1 MLYEDEDSAYAEID
15 ESESDDEI
23 YELIGSEDPDDA
35 WLTAND
41 PIFWCLAPAHLE
53 EVAWLFRAAPTRQ
66 PRDSMQNPL
75 TLLEYYILMDV
86 DELLDRLWL
95 APKRVHDALCMMWV
109 RVKNRRNLATKNS
122 ILHSLGPEL
131 DFLFDQDPA

>member
-15 ESESDDEI
+15 GSESDDEI
-23 YELIGSEDPDDA
+23 YDLFQDVYPDDG

-66 PRDSMQNPL
+66 PRDSMKNPL
-75 TLLEYYILMDV
+75 TLLEVDIL
-86 DELLDRLWL
+86 
-95 APKRVHDALCMMWV
+95 
-109 RVKNRRNLATKNS
+109 NT
-122 ILHSLGPEL
+122 
-131 DFLFDQDPA
+131 